1 MSFNI
6 YNILIIVGVIQGFIF
21 TGIVFFNK
29 KYHAK
34 STFYLITLIFVYSIN
49 NLMYIIPDI
58 GVMSLYKMYNVLFLP
73 FGPIIPVLIYFYVV
87 YFLNPL
93 KKLNWK
99 DKLLFFPFC
108 LFSIL
113 VIYFRIKYFLGSQED
128 VVDAMYIKVILT
140 NEMFSV
146 LFSIVLLIISIKKIV
161 IVQKQQKIFN
171 PKIVQTDL
179 KWLLIT
185 MSVILFFTFYWA
197 YLTYLNIFTSQSN
210 QVSFYWLWIVVAC
223 LIYWFGH
230 IGIYQYGIVSERKK
244 IRQFIK
250 DHSDFINNNS
260 NLSSLSKHSSE
271 HITALNNFLI
281 QEKAYLNSGLSLDNV
296 AEKLQLS
303 SSYLSR
309 IVNSELNTSFPDY
322 LNSLR
327 VNEAKLYLQNPE
339 FSNYTITAI
348 GLEAGFNSKSA
359 FYEVFKKSTG
369 KTPLA
374 FKKEIQDL

>member
-128 VVDAMYIKVILT
+128 VVEAMYIKVILT
-140 NEMFSV
+140 NEIFSV

>member
-1 MSFNI
+1 MNFNI

-140 NEMFSV
+140 NEIFSV